1 MTQINELNNHYT
13 VNNVEGWP
21 ALFKRLQESSGQP
34 IVDIA
39 HAYCYDVG
47 GVGNPEHFYDIRI
60 QSSSVDNHA
69 TTYLI
74 VTLGG
79 KPLVNDPMHN
89 LRSAEELVETMISLR
104 KSNLENIAI
113 QAVSEIT
120 NFFLIEDEDKHHKLV
135 EQLIAAGAD
144 HNEHQTSFGFSL
156 MGHGSRY
163 NLDVI
168 TRHGKLGMT
177 ILLDGKGVLNVGV
190 PKLHNAEDM
199 LEQILLAHKTAV
211 FNSEKDGL
219 VPLGYN
225 NFYASAGPD
234 AWKEAVEALGE
245 FGDIVNGN
253 PTTVVTGP
261 EGVSAGT
268 YVIQVVTHDA
278 KFGVEVLLD
287 GVPLFNYPKPMLRT
301 AEQIINVIMT
311 LRAKFHKGSIGTE
324 FNFNLDDERKPLVAS
339 VKTSSGTLVQL
350 FANGVITIQH
360 PTLLTITTP
369 NAQKM
374 VELLANGVEESL
386 TEATRV
392 EEE

>member
-1 MTQINELNNHYT
+1 MQIQEANNHYT

-89 LRSAEELVETMISLR
+89 VRSAEELVETMISLR
-104 KSNLENIAI
+104 KSNLENVAI

-120 NFFLIEDEDKHHKLV
+120 NFFLIEDEDKHHQLV

-219 VPLGYN
+219 FPLGYD
-225 NFYASAGPD
+225 NFYASAGPE
-234 AWKEAVEALGE
+234 AWKKMVEDLGE
-245 FGDIVNGN
+245 FGDVTNGN
-253 PTTVVTGP
+253 PTTIVTGP
-261 EGVSAGT
+261 DGAGVGT
-268 YVIQVVTHDA
+268 YVLQLVTRGP
-278 KFGVEVLLD
+278 KIGFEVLLD
-287 GVPLFNYPKPMLRT
+287 GVPLFNYPKPLLRT
-301 AEQIINVIMT
+301 AEQIVDVIRT
-311 LRAKFHKGSIGTE
+311 LRAKFSVKPLGVE
-324 FNFNLDDERKPLVAS
+324 FNFNHDDDRKPLVAS
-339 VKTSSGTLVQL
+339 IKTSSGTHVQL

-369 NAQKM
+369 NAQKI
-374 VELLANGVEESL
+374 VELLANGVEESI
-386 TEATRV
+386 TQATRV